1 MNDTQALSSEADEAL
16 DAGGAMKPAFVRAVI
31 DAVDRGDQDAVKHL
45 LLPLHAADLADLL
58 EMVGAVERRAIVA
71 ALGEDFDS
79 EILSEID
86 EALRGELVA
95 ALGSKAV
102 AEAVEADASVF
113 GEGIGDAA
121 VGPTAEVLER
131 LPEETQREVLDQISE
146 ADRADVVDALAY
158 PDYSAGR
165 LMHRDYVA
173 LPPDLT
179 IGEAVKRVVDMDDA
193 QCPDDFDV
201 VFVIDAE
208 ERPLGVIPVSRL
220 LRAPRNTHLL
230 DAMDQD
236 FEAVPATMDQKD
248 FAYLFEHYHLTTA
261 PVTDT
266 QGRMIGV
273 LGARSVVEVLQDE
286 HQAQVLALG
295 GVSDDEGLKL
305 PVVRTTW
312 LRFSWLFVNLMTAI
326 LASFVI
332 GMFEASLEKIVALAI
347 LMPIVA
353 SMGGNAGTQTL
364 TVAVRALA
372 TKDLNATNFFRIF
385 GKELLVGWLNG
396 LAFAA
401 IIGLATAFWFRDGEL
416 GAVIAGA
423 MVINLL
429 AAAASGILVPYW
441 MNRAGID
448 PAVSAAVFVTTV
460 TDVVG
465 FMAFLGL
472 ATIVLLR

>member
-102 AEAVEADASVF
+102 AEAVEELETADA
-113 GEGIGDAA
+113 AY
-121 VGPTAEVLER
+121 VLED